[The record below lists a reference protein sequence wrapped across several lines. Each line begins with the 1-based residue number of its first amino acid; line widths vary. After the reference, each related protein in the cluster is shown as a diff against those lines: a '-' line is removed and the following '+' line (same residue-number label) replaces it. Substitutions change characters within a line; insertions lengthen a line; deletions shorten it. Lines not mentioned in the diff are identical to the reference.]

1 MKKLVIFLIIVCS
14 LPVTTMA
21 SDSTYLT
28 CKYRFAWQTDS
39 TRPNRKTDDIMLLSI
54 KSSSSLYYSY
64 LRQLGRRNLE
74 RISAEREKS
83 STDGIINL
91 GNMQELVASTFQE
104 KESEVIEINFASKS
118 IEVKD
123 KLAAMKPWMYK
134 DVLEVPTWQL
144 QDKTD
149 TILGQF
155 CQAATTFY
163 KGRNYTAWFAPA
175 IPYPMGPWF
184 LNGLPGLILKAE
196 DDKKEIA
203 FECIE
208 LNAPEDYIAKYKP
221 FDNPNEITQKKYKE
235 LKALFMKDYYTFAS
249 EIEGKGFTVT
259 DKNGNPTKPKPK
271 AYNPVDRS
279 N

>member
-1 MKKLVIFLIIVCS
+1 MNKLLIFLAILCTIPAIS
-14 LPVTTMA
+14 KANDTTI
-21 SDSTYLT
+21 LT
-28 CKYRFAWQTDS
+28 CKYRFAWQLDS
-39 TRPNRKTDDIMLLSI
+39 TKASRKIDDIMLLSI
-54 KSSSSLYYSY
+54 KNKSSLYYSY

-74 RISAEREKS
+74 KISAEREKS

-91 GNMQELVASTFQE
+91 GDMADLVASTFQD
-104 KESEVIEINFASKS
+104 KESEVIEINYETNK

-134 DVLEVPTWQL
+134 DSLSIPVWQL
-144 QDKTD
+144 QSSTD
-149 TILGQF
+149 TILGLS

-163 KGRNYTAWFAPA
+163 KGRNYTAWFAPS

-196 DDKKEIA
+196 DEKKEIT

-208 LNAPEDYIAKYKP
+208 LNVPADYVATFKA
-221 FDNPNEITQKKYKE
+221 FDNPKEITEKKYKE
-235 LKALFMKDYYTFAS
+235 LKALFVRDYYTFAS

-259 DKNGNPTKPKPK
+259 DKNGNPTKPKPRP
-271 AYNPVDRS
+271 YNPIDKS